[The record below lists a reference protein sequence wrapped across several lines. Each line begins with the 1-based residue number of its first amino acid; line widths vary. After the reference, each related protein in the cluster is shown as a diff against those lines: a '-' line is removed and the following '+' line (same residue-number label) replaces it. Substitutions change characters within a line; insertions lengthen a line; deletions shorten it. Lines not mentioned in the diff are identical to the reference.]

1 MNSHRF
7 TLLVLPCLALCL
19 HAAGNIRV
27 TVLDPSKDAIPQARV
42 TVREPVG
49 VAAECVTDRTG
60 SCDLTF
66 APSKEAKLFVAAD
79 GFETRTLAIEGPNV
93 TVGLTL
99 APRKDAVQVL
109 GSTIDVAASQQ
120 GGSLDVITSEELRSR
135 NEPMAADLLRYIPG
149 MVLAQQGG
157 RGALASL
164 FIRGGESKNN
174 LVQIN
179 GVTVDSFLLGGF
191 FDFSQIPADF
201 LDRVDVI
208 RGPQSA
214 VYGSYASSGVVNF
227 VTRSPEDGPSLD
239 VVAEG
244 GSNYERRFA
253 VSGSDMVHGWGISGS
268 ASRIDDNGL
277 VANNNFRNENIF
289 LGLSRNWSR
298 QSLTIDGQFNSDS
311 IGDPGPYGSNPL
323 GYFTGLDPI
332 SGDKWNSSDYLLNYH
347 ADLSPRLRQEILG
360 SFFLDNSLHTSPYG
374 PSFYKD
380 LRGSGET
387 RTIFAVTPHYTSAVG
402 FVWYREDTR
411 SSYITGP
418 EGNPF
423 SLQRNQEGIYW
434 DNRFQFGDRLFINAG
449 LREEIFETGHMPADA
464 YGERPAIPG
473 RTDAK
478 VNPKLA
484 GSYMVRRETRVHASA
499 GTGIRPPG
507 GNDLAFSN
515 NPDLK
520 PERNFSYEAG
530 VEQRLLSN
538 RISLDATWFYNHY
551 SDLIV
556 SSGGT
561 LSKLIAYSTGNL
573 ASSRMEG
580 AELTAGYRPVRWFS
594 LAGSYTWLETAIL
607 AVNGGPSGGSLVQ
620 NYFYVGEPLVRRPK
634 HSGTMVSTF
643 QYRKL
648 SANVVGY
655 FRGETLDI
663 EPNYGISAGVYR
675 NHGYQNIGVNLNYS
689 LAHGITVYGNLR
701 NALDQRYEEIYGYPS
716 PLLNFV
722 SGIKFSLRKAR

>member
-1 MNSHRF
+1 M
-7 TLLVLPCLALCL
+7 
-19 HAAGNIRV
+19 
-27 TVLDPSKDAIPQARV
+27 
-42 TVREPVG
+42 
-49 VAAECVTDRTG
+49 
-60 SCDLTF
+60 
-66 APSKEAKLFVAAD
+66 
-79 GFETRTLAIEGPNV
+79 
-93 TVGLTL
+93 
-99 APRKDAVQVL
+99 
-109 GSTIDVAASQQ
+109 
-120 GGSLDVITSEELRSR
+120 
-135 NEPMAADLLRYIPG
+135 
-149 MVLAQQGG
+149 
-157 RGALASL
+157 
-164 FIRGGESKNN
+164 
-174 LVQIN
+174 
-179 GVTVDSFLLGGF
+179 
-191 FDFSQIPADF
+191 
-201 LDRVDVI
+201 
-208 RGPQSA
+208 
-214 VYGSYASSGVVNF
+214 
-227 VTRSPEDGPSLD
+227 
-239 VVAEG
+239 
-244 GSNYERRFA
+244 
-253 VSGSDMVHGWGISGS
+253 
-268 ASRIDDNGL
+268 
-277 VANNNFRNENIF
+277 
-289 LGLSRNWSR
+289 
-298 QSLTIDGQFNSDS
+298 
-311 IGDPGPYGSNPL
+311 
-323 GYFTGLDPI
+323 
-332 SGDKWNSSDYLLNYH
+332 
-347 ADLSPRLRQEILG
+347 
-360 SFFLDNSLHTSPYG
+360 
-374 PSFYKD
+374 
-380 LRGSGET
+380 
-387 RTIFAVTPHYTSAVG
+387 
-402 FVWYREDTR
+402 
-411 SSYITGP
+411 
-418 EGNPF
+418 
-423 SLQRNQEGIYW
+423 
-434 DNRFQFGDRLFINAG
+434 
-449 LREEIFETGHMPADA
+449 
-464 YGERPAIPG
+464 
-473 RTDAK
+473 
-478 VNPKLA
+478 NPKLA

-594 LAGSYTWLETAIL
+594 LAGSYTWIETAIL